1 MRKSQFAGMVMTWF
15 QACLILS
22 GGRYPV
28 GDVRQIV
35 GNVEL
40 KLSKFRS
47 GNQVYG
53 DVKAVEVKISQK
65 EYQWEKEA

>member
-22 GGRYPV
+22 GGKYPV
-28 GDVRQIV
+28 RDVCQIV
-35 GNVEL
+35 RNVEL

-47 GNQVYG
+47 GNQVHG
-53 DVKAVEVKISQK
+53 DVKAVEVKIPQR
-65 EYQWEKEA
+65 EYQWEREA